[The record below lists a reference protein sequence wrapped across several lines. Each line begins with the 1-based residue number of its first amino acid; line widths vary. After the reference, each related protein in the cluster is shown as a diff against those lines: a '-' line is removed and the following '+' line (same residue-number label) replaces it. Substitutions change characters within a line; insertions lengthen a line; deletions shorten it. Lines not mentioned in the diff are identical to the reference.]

1 VCHAPRDVSAS
12 YKHNAHVFT
21 KFTSAHCKVSSYASE
36 TTFIVAHC
44 FDWPGLRR
52 VPSVTVV
59 LQLSSYRLDSNISC
73 KVSLAFAFC
82 YEHLLNR
89 R

>member
-1 VCHAPRDVSAS
+1 MHHEMFQPVTSTMHMFSQNSLQLIV
-12 YKHNAHVFT
+12 
-21 KFTSAHCKVSSYASE
+21 KFPSYASE